1 MPPSPP
7 THPPPLLGKQ
17 SPLTLIVATTPIP
30 SSSASPSAKT
40 RLGIGLNGTL
50 PWPRIKTDMSFF
62 ARVTTRPP
70 ASVPGSTN
78 AIVMGRKTYD
88 SVPAGLRPLGKRLSV
103 ILSRG
108 GEGGK
113 GGLGER
119 VRGDLERKLNKE
131 REQLEQKKQHTEIQ
145 GQTQGQGQAQS
156 QSQSQSNT
164 PESKEE
170 QPGKQTSAHISTS
183 LPLALETLSQPP
195 STTGLPKLG
204 HVYIIG
210 GAEIYASALNLPATQ
225 PVRIVMTNVEKLN
238 PGETFDCDTFF
249 PVDEELEQERGWRK
263 VGVQEVSAWVGEEVT
278 GEWKEE
284 GDVRVRMVGY
294 ERV

>member
-1 MPPSPP
+1 MPPSPAS
-7 THPPPLLGKQ
+7 HPPLLGGK
-17 SPLTLIVATTPIP
+17 PLTLIVATTPIP
-30 SSSASPSAKT
+30 STSPSQPRT

-119 VRGDLERKLNKE
+119 VREDLERKLGKE
-131 REQLEQKKQHTEIQ
+131 REQHQQKIQ
-145 GQTQGQGQAQS
+145 AEAEAQGQAQENTSTS
-156 QSQSQSNT
+156 QN
-164 PESKEE
+164 KKGGD
-170 QPGKQTSAHISTS
+170 QPGKQTSAFISTS
-183 LPLALETLSQPP
+183 LPSALETLSQPP
-195 STTGLPKLG
+195 STSGIPKVG

-210 GAEIYASALNLPATQ
+210 GAEIYASSLNLPATQ

-238 PGETFDCDTFF
+238 PAETFECDTFF

-263 VGVQEVSAWVGEEVT
+263 VSADEVSAWVGEEVT
-278 GEWKEE
+278 GEWREE

>member
-7 THPPPLLGKQ
+7 THPPLLGKQ
-17 SPLTLIVATTPIP
+17 NPLTLIVATTPIP
-30 SSSASPSAKT
+30 SSSASNPAKT

-70 ASVPGSTN
+70 ASIPGSTN

-103 ILSRG
+103 ILSTG

-131 REQLEQKKQHTEIQ
+131 REQLEQKKQQAEVQ
-145 GQTQGQGQAQS
+145 GQADGQGQAQS
-156 QSQSQSNT
+156 GSQANT
-164 PESKEE
+164 SENKEE

-183 LPLALETLSQPP
+183 LPQALETLAQPP
-195 STTGLPKLG
+195 STTGLPELG

-210 GAEIYASALNLPATQ
+210 GAEIYASALDLPATQ

-249 PVDEELEQERGWRK
+249 PVDEELEEERGWRK
-263 VGVQEVSAWVGEEVT
+263 VGAEEVSAWVGEEVT